1 MIEKIKIKIMERKM
15 KARKRMIKKMNK
27 EIKRKWTKKVGEE
40 NEEEKDFIDDAR

>member
-1 MIEKIKIKIMERKM
+1 M

-27 EIKRKWTKKVGEE
+27 EIKRKRTKKVGEE